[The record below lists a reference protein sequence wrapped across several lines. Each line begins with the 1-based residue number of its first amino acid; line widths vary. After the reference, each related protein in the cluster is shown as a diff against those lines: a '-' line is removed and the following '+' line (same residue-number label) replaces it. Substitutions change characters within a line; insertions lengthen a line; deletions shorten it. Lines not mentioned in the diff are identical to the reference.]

1 MSIAQSGSKT
11 AGVDSMKKN
20 VLVVDNNPVILK
32 FMTNLL
38 EKEGCQVQVA
48 EDGLT
53 ALDILES
60 YVPDVIFVDLVMPN
74 ISGDKLC
81 RIIRK
86 MPELKSVYL
95 VILSAISA
103 EEEVDIVEFGAN
115 ACIAKGPFNKMAQ
128 HILFAMGHSPQRAE
142 DGLPGKILG
151 VEDVNPRA
159 ITKELLSSKKHLEA
173 ILRNM
178 SEGILELTLEQKI
191 IYANPAAISLVGIP
205 EEKLLASSFMELF
218 PRNDREGIKSLL
230 EFRGQSLKHITED
243 SPVILNG
250 KEVSLNL
257 MSFEDEDRHSIVV
270 IVSDVSERRR
280 MQAQLQ
286 EAQKMEAIGT
296 LAGGIAHDFNNL
308 LMGIQGNVSLMLL
321 DVDSTHPHKQRLNT
335 IEKLIQGGSKLTK
348 QILGYAR
355 EGKYE
360 VRAIDLNQIVVETS
374 ETFGRAKKD
383 ITVHRDLAGD
393 LLPVEADQG
402 QIEQVLLSLYVNS
415 WEAMPGGGN
424 IFLKTMSTS
433 DKDMKYK
440 MYKPKPGSYVLFT
453 ITDTGT
459 GMDKKTRERIFDP
472 FFTTRGM
479 GRGTGL
485 GLASVYGII
494 KGHGG
499 YIDVDS
505 EKGSGTT
512 FSIYLPASG
521 KQAAKKEEP
530 ADEVLKGT
538 ETVLFVDDEGMIID
552 VGREILKTLGYQ
564 VLLAR
569 GGKEAI
575 EVYKANKDRID
586 MVILDM
592 IMPDM
597 GGGETYDLLKEIN
610 PQIKVLL
617 SSGYSIEGQAQE
629 IMERG
634 CNGFIQKPFDVKQLS
649 AKMKTIL
656 KNK

>member
-1 MSIAQSGSKT
+1 MPQ
-11 AGVDSMKKN
+11 
-20 VLVVDNNPVILK
+20 LK
-32 FMTNLL
+32 
-38 EKEGCQVQVA
+38 
-48 EDGLT
+48 D
-53 ALDILES
+53 
-60 YVPDVIFVDLVMPN
+60 
-74 ISGDKLC
+74 
-81 RIIRK
+81 
-86 MPELKSVYL
+86 VYL

-103 EEEVDIVEFGAN
+103 EEEVDIIEFGAD
-115 ACIAKGPFNKMAQ
+115 ACIVKGPFNKMAQ
-128 HILFAMGHSPQRAE
+128 HILVAMGQSAQRSE
-142 DGLPGKILG
+142 DGLAGKILG
-151 VEDVNPRA
+151 AEDVNPRA

-178 SEGILELTLEQKI
+178 SEGFLELTLEQKI
-191 IYANPAAISLVGIP
+191 IYANPAAVSLAGIP
-205 EEKLLASSFMELF
+205 EEKLLASNFIELF
-218 PRNDREGIKSLL
+218 SSHDRKGVKKLL
-230 EFRGQSLKHITED
+230 ALSDQSLKHITED

-250 KEVSLNL
+250 KEVSLDL
-257 MSFEDEDRHSIVV
+257 MPFKDEARHSIAV
-270 IVSDVSERRR
+270 IVRDVSERRR

-321 DVDSTHPHKQRLNT
+321 DVDSKHPHKQRLTT
-335 IEKLIQGGSKLTK
+335 IEKLIQSGSKLTK

-360 VRAIDLNQIVVETS
+360 ARVIDLNQIVRETS

-383 ITVHRDLAGD
+383 ITVHRDFAVD

-402 QIEQVLLSLYVNS
+402 QLEQVLLSLYVNS
-415 WEAMPGGGN
+415 WQAMPGGGT
-424 IFLKTMSTS
+424 ISLKTMNTS

-440 MYKPKPGSYVLFT
+440 MYKPKPGNYVLFS
-453 ITDTGT
+453 ITDTGV

-512 FSIYLPASG
+512 FSIYLPASE
-521 KQAAKKEEP
+521 KRAEKKEEP
-530 ADEVLKGT
+530 AEEVLKGT

-552 VGREILKTLGYQ
+552 VGREILKTLGYE

-575 EVYKANKDRID
+575 KVYKANRERID

-597 GGGETYDLLKEIN
+597 GGGETYDRLKEIN

-617 SSGYSIEGQAQE
+617 SSGYSIDGQAQE

-649 AKMKTIL
+649 AKMRKIL
-656 KNK
+656 GKK

>member
-1 MSIAQSGSKT
+1 
-11 AGVDSMKKN
+11 MKKN

-38 EKEGCQVQVA
+38 EKKGCHVQVA

-53 ALDILES
+53 ALDLLES
-60 YVPDVIFVDLVMPN
+60 YIPDVIFVDLVMPN

-86 MPELKSVYL
+86 IPELKGVYV

-128 HILFAMGHSPQRAE
+128 HILFSIGQSAERTE
-142 DGLPGKILG
+142 DGLSGKILG

-178 SEGILELTLEQKI
+178 SEGILELTQDKKI
-191 IYANPAAISLVGIP
+191 IYANPAAISLVGVP
-205 EEKLLASSFMELF
+205 EEKLLASGFTTLF
-218 PRNDREGIKSLL
+218 SGNDREKIKGML
-230 EFRGQSLKHITED
+230 EFRERSLKHITEE

-250 KEVSLNL
+250 KEVSLSL
-257 MSFEDEDRHSIVV
+257 MSFKDEKRHSIVV
-270 IVSDVSERRR
+270 IVSDISERRR

-321 DVDSTHPHKQRLNT
+321 DVDSTHPHKQRLTT
-335 IEKLIQGGSKLTK
+335 IEKLIQSGSRLTK

-360 VRAIDLNQIVVETS
+360 ARVIDLNQIVRETS
-374 ETFGRAKKD
+374 ETFSRAKKD
-383 ITVHRDLAGD
+383 IAVHRDLAGD

-402 QIEQVLLSLYVNS
+402 QLEQVLLSLYVNS
-415 WEAMPGGGN
+415 WQAMPGGGT

-433 DKDMKYK
+433 DKDMTYK
-440 MYKPKPGSYVLFT
+440 MYKPKPGNYVLFT
-453 ITDTGT
+453 ITDTGV
-459 GMDKKTRERIFDP
+459 GMDRKTRDRIFDP

-512 FSIYLPASG
+512 FSIYLPASE
-521 KQAAKKEEP
+521 KKAEKKEEP
-530 ADEVLKGT
+530 AKEVLKGT

-552 VGREILKTLGYQ
+552 VGREILKTLGYE

-575 EVYKANKDRID
+575 EVYKANRDRID

-617 SSGYSIEGQAQE
+617 SSGYSIDGQAQE

-634 CNGFIQKPFDVKQLS
+634 CNGFIQKPFDVKQLA
-649 AKMKTIL
+649 AKMRKIL
-656 KNK
+656 GKK

>member
-1 MSIAQSGSKT
+1 
-11 AGVDSMKKN
+11 MKKN

-38 EKEGCQVQVA
+38 EKKGCQVQVA

-53 ALDILES
+53 ALDVLQS
-60 YVPDVIFVDLVMPN
+60 YVPDVIFVDLIMPN

-86 MPELKSVYL
+86 MPELKGVYL

-103 EEEVDIVEFGAN
+103 EEEVDIIEFGAN

-128 HILFAMGHSPQRAE
+128 HILFVMGQSAQRAE
-142 DGLPGKILG
+142 DGLQGKILG
-151 VEDVNPRA
+151 IEDVNPRA

-205 EEKLLASSFMELF
+205 EDKLLASSFIELF
-218 PRNDREGIKSLL
+218 SRNDREGIKSLL
-230 EFRGQSLKHITED
+230 EFRSQSLKNITED

-250 KEVSLNL
+250 KEVSLDL
-257 MSFEDEDRHSIVV
+257 MSFKDEERHSIVV
-270 IVSDVSERRR
+270 IVGDVSERRR

-321 DVDSTHPHKQRLNT
+321 DVDSKHPHKQRLIT

-360 VRAIDLNQIVVETS
+360 VRAINLNQIVEETS

-415 WEAMPGGGN
+415 WQAMPGGGN

-440 MYKPKPGSYVLFT
+440 MYEPKPGNYVLFT

-459 GMDKKTRERIFDP
+459 GMDKKTRGRIFDP

-512 FSIYLPASG
+512 FSIYLPASE
-521 KQAAKKEEP
+521 KQAAKREEP
-530 ADEVLKGT
+530 AEEVLRGT

-649 AKMKTIL
+649 AKMRKIL
-656 KNK
+656 KKK

>member
-1 MSIAQSGSKT
+1 ME
-11 AGVDSMKKN
+11 KN

-38 EKEGCQVQVA
+38 GKKGCQVQVA

-86 MPELKSVYL
+86 MPELKGVYL
-95 VILSAISA
+95 VIFSAISA
-103 EEEVDIVEFGAN
+103 EEDVDIVEFGAN
-115 ACIAKGPFNKMAQ
+115 ACIAKGPFNKMSHHVLSVMDQSELRSAYD
-128 HILFAMGHSPQRAE
+128 P
-142 DGLPGKILG
+142 PGKILG

-159 ITKELLSSKKHLEA
+159 ITKELLSSKNHLEA

-205 EEKLLASSFMELF
+205 EEKLLASCFIELF
-218 PRNDREGIKSLL
+218 SRNDREGIKNLL
-230 EFRGQSLKHITED
+230 EFRGQSLKNITED
-243 SPVILNG
+243 SPVIING

-257 MSFEDEDRHSIVV
+257 MSFKDEQRHSIIV

-321 DVDSTHPHKQRLNT
+321 DVDSTHPHKQRLIT

-360 VRAIDLNQIVVETS
+360 VRAIDLNQIVEETS

-383 ITVHRDLAGD
+383 ITVHCDLAGD
-393 LLPVEADQG
+393 LLTVEADQG
-402 QIEQVLLSLYVNS
+402 QVEQVLLSLYVNS
-415 WEAMPGGGN
+415 WQAMPAGGD
-424 IFLKTMSTS
+424 IFLKTMNTS
-433 DKDMKYK
+433 AKDMKSK
-440 MYKPKPGSYVLFT
+440 MYKPKQGNYVLFT
-453 ITDTGT
+453 ITDTGM
-459 GMDKKTRERIFDP
+459 GMDKKTQERIFDP

-479 GRGTGL
+479 GRGAGL

-512 FSIYLPASG
+512 FSIYLPASE
-521 KQAAKKEEP
+521 KQAAKSEEP
-530 ADEVLKGT
+530 AEEVSKGT

-564 VLLAR
+564 VLLAK

-575 EVYKANKDRID
+575 EVYKGNKDRID

-610 PQIKVLL
+610 SQVKVLL
-617 SSGYSIEGQAQE
+617 SSGYSIDGQAQE

-634 CNGFIQKPFDVKQLS
+634 CDGFIQKPFDVKQLS
-649 AKMKTIL
+649 AKMRKIL
-656 KNK
+656 KEK